1 VLPSFVAPHR
11 AAAGRCGR
19 LRAIVPAVDPFE
31 HDPLQADRPP
41 RFARFLA
48 ALSGTSVAVAV
59 ALGVVAAILLNPV
72 FALPFTVVL
81 GRTLFLAMVLLL
93 VFAAARQWQPRRLP
107 EWMPDWLLPV
117 VVVGLTAPLAVAL
130 VYVLAVG
137 GNVLDFVFSPQ
148 RVRGYL
154 WLSAITLIMGLVLAL
169 VAVARE
175 RLAQVR
181 ARELKVELERS
192 RLDKQSVDARLSL
205 LQAQIEPH
213 FLFNTLANV
222 QALVEAGS
230 PRAGPVLQS
239 LIAYL
244 RAAMPRLH
252 AGQPTLES
260 EIALVRAYLQL
271 MQMRMPDRL
280 QFEVGL
286 PTALLGLRFPPM
298 GLLTLVENAVR
309 HGIDPS
315 EEGGRIEVGGEPL
328 PGGGAR
334 LWVSDSG
341 VGMTE
346 TATPGLGLANLRD
359 RLAALHGQAAR
370 LTLSEVVPRGVRA
383 EIDLP
388 AGRPD
393 EGST

>member
-19 LRAIVPAVDPFE
+19 LRAIVPAVDPLE

-192 RLDKQSVDARLSL
+192 RWRSRRSMPAVAAAGADRTAL
-205 LQAQIEPH
+205 P
-213 FLFNTLANV
+213 V
-222 QALVEAGS
+222 QHAGQ
-230 PRAGPVLQS
+230 RAGPGRSRLAACRPGAES

-252 AGQPTLES
+252 DGQPTLES
-260 EIALVRAYLQL
+260 ELALVRAYLEL

-280 QFEVGL
+280 QFEVACRRPCWACASRRWPADPG
-286 PTALLGLRFPPM
+286 GERR
-298 GLLTLVENAVR
+298 R

-328 PGGGAR
+328 PGRRPA
-334 LWVSDSG
+334 
-341 VGMTE
+341 VGE
-346 TATPGLGLANLRD
+346 RQRGRHRPRRPRPAPGLANLRD